1 MFYEFVLLLK
11 NLVTN
16 VTNVIFLQML
26 FHGICSLASKY
37 ENVEQTYFNIV
48 VSLCMNIENHKDN
61 TLINTHVHFHLLR
74 RQNLRTRRIFN
85 PPFFLVF
92 SLWFKFHISFIWRSE
107 DFVCSYSQKD
117 LSYIQILFEKN
128 VKNAWKMRELK
139 ETEKGKIFLIFLI
152 MVYS

>member
-48 VSLCMNIENHKDN
+48 VSLCMNIG
-61 TLINTHVHFHLLR
+61 
-74 RQNLRTRRIFN
+74 Q
-85 PPFFLVF
+85 P
-92 SLWFKFHISFIWRSE
+92 
-107 DFVCSYSQKD
+107 
-117 LSYIQILFEKN
+117 
-128 VKNAWKMRELK
+128 
-139 ETEKGKIFLIFLI
+139 
-152 MVYS
+152 